1 MSHPFLGGRSQK
13 RQPPS
18 VITGFQIFALRRFVI
33 FFRPDLTGD
42 LRGSRSARPRAPR
55 DSTCGIRP
63 AGSWLAEPD
72 ILRRH
77 RSGGW
82 GQNPDHTSRT
92 AMTNVSALREL
103 TPAG

>member
-42 LRGSRSARPRAPR
+42 LRGSRSAWPRALR
-55 DSTCGIRP
+55 ESTCGIRS
-63 AGSWLAEPD
+63 AGVIADASCSLAYS
-72 ILRRH
+72 LRPPPFDNRF
-77 RSGGW
+77 
-82 GQNPDHTSRT
+82 
-92 AMTNVSALREL
+92 
-103 TPAG
+103 